1 MRTRVQWR
9 QRQRNCG
16 GDAEGTIEQL
26 QGTGKRVLF
35 LLYDNFGAIES
46 VVRPCEVCAKPAEL
60 GLNENSPHRI
70 HTANDVNCHYK
81 ISKKMSCRLAC
92 DSRNLTNCAGD
103 GMYFVP
109 G

>member
-1 MRTRVQWR
+1 MSNGVNVSATV
-9 QRQRNCG
+9 G

-26 QGTGKRVLF
+26 QGTGKTVLF
-35 LLYDNFGAIES
+35 LLYDNVGAIES
-46 VVRPCEVCAKPAEL
+46 VVSPCEVCAKPAEL

-70 HTANDVNCHYK
+70 PTANDVNCHYC
-81 ISKKMSCRLAC
+81 KKMSCRLAC